1 MDETAGRRAVR
12 SYGKGRVFRR
22 GKVWWVAYCAP
33 RDGRSREFR
42 ERGGTSETQARAL
55 LEKRLREVANAREGI
70 KPFVGPR
77 ERLRIADL
85 IADVLRQHEIER
97 RAGQKST
104 KSHAKKVEEILGG
117 YRASGITPAVL
128 NRFIE
133 TRRGDGVTDTTID
146 RELEILRRALKLGS
160 ERGKVATVP
169 RIPRLVS
176 THANARQGFF
186 TGGQIGA
193 LLEAIEDED
202 FRDFVEWFSF
212 TGWRVREIGSLEW
225 RSYDQEHQ
233 VLRLEPRNAKTRR
246 GRVVPVVGPLADILE
261 RRKKRRVLTCR
272 LIFHRQGDPLAGL
285 DRGGLQEWCYGQ
297 WWRAVKAAGLPGLE
311 ASREERL
318 IPYDLR
324 RTAIRNLR
332 AAGVPERVAMEISGH
347 VTRSTFDRYGIVDT
361 TETAA
366 AIEAVR
372 NLRFG
377 QKIGFGAVVE
387 MTKPHG
393 KRGKR

>member
-186 TGGQIGA
+186 TREQIKA
-193 LLEAIEDED
+193 VLAAIEDPD
-202 FRDFVEWFSF
+202 FRDFIEWFSI
-212 TGWRVREIGSLEW
+212 TGWRVKEIGSLEW
-225 RSYDQEHQ
+225 KSYDQEHQ

-246 GRVVPVVGPLADILE
+246 GRVVPVVGPLVDILKRRKE
-261 RRKKRRVLTCR
+261 RRILTCR
-272 LIFHRQGDPLAGL
+272 LIFHRAGEPLGGL
-285 DRGGLQEWCYGQ
+285 DRGGLKEWCYGQ
-297 WWRAVKAAGLPGLE
+297 WWRAIKAAGLPGLE
-311 ASREERL
+311 APREERL

-332 AAGVPERVAMEISGH
+332 AAGVPDQVSMKISGH
-347 VTRSTFDRYGIVDT
+347 LTRSMFDRYNIVDMD
-361 TETAA
+361 ETAA
-366 AIEAVR
+366 ALEALGR
-372 NLRFG
+372 AQNG
-377 QKIGFGAVVE
+377 GNKGTGEVVKFS
-387 MTKPHG
+387 KPHG
-393 KRGKR
+393 KRGG